1 MSALQWRSIAGL
13 LLLFTVTGTS
23 LAQDQS
29 DDEASATKRVPL
41 KTDLLDGA
49 YLPALQS
56 IVVTGHH
63 GVVGQLKVSENA
75 AKLELLADHPDE
87 DFTCLDAISDS
98 TVLIGSATGKVYSYD
113 GKTITELAA
122 LSEFNEPVLDIA
134 HEGNNIW
141 VVGARGLLARSSD
154 GKKFDA
160 VEAKDVVQPL
170 AILPAGKPADYYMGV
185 SNIIADTVQFTA
197 TVGGK
202 AVVADTDYTL
212 YPDEGFLQ
220 VAKQLDENP
229 APSVSF
235 KFNPGPPF
243 RVGDV
248 SWNVVLVSNGKVTI
262 GGEFGMV
269 LQSEDNGATWIRR
282 DTRIVPH
289 EPEPAY
295 WLGGFSQGDQIWLV
309 GAAGISEVSRDG
321 GVTWSDNPTPG
332 REGIFGITLL
342 PDGKPLIAGA
352 VGLIGVL
359 DGAQWKLADRTQL
372 HLLSW
377 LKTPVVMP
385 DGSIVVLG
393 GRATAIRFKAGNWTR
408 IPVEL

>member
-1 MSALQWRSIAGL
+1 MSALSLRSIAGVL
-13 LLLFTVTGTS
+13 LLCATTGAS
-23 LAQDQS
+23 LAQDQGS
-29 DDEASATKRVPL
+29 DETAGAKRVPL

-49 YLPALQS
+49 YVAGLQS
-56 IVVTGHH
+56 VVVTGHH
-63 GVVGQLKVSENA
+63 GVIGQLKVGDDA
-75 AKLELLADHPDE
+75 AKLELLATHPDE
-87 DFTCLDAISDS
+87 DFTCLDAISD
-98 TVLIGSATGKVYSYD
+98 TQVLVGSATGKVYSYD
-113 GKTITELAA
+113 GKTVTELAA

-141 VVGARGLLARSSD
+141 VVGARGLLAHSTD

-160 VEAKDVVQPL
+160 VEIKNITQPL
-170 AILPAGKPADYYMGV
+170 ATFPSGKPADWYFGV
-185 SNIIADTVQFTA
+185 SNIILDSVQFNA
-197 TVGGK
+197 TIGGK
-202 AVVADTDYTL
+202 PAVVETDYTF
-212 YPDEGFLQ
+212 YPDEGFVQ

-229 APSVSF
+229 PPSISF

-269 LQSEDNGATWIRR
+269 LQSEDGGASWVRR

-295 WLGGFSQGDQIWLV
+295 WLGGTSKGDEIWLI
-309 GAAGISEVSRDG
+309 GAAGISEVSHDG
-321 GVTWSDNPTPG
+321 GVTWNDNPPPG
-332 REGIFGITLL
+332 REGIFGISLL
-342 PDGKPLIAGA
+342 ADGKPLIAGA

-377 LKTPVVMP
+377 LKTPIAMP
-385 DGSIVVLG
+385 DGTLLVLG
-393 GRATAIRFKAGNWTR
+393 GRATAIRYKDGNWTR
-408 IPVEL
+408 IPVDL

>member
-1 MSALQWRSIAGL
+1 MSALHLRLMAGL
-13 LLLFTVTGTS
+13 LLFFAVTGTCP
-23 LAQDQS
+23 AQKQS
-29 DDEASATKRVPL
+29 ADEANGTQRVAL

-49 YLPALQS
+49 YLPGLQS

-63 GVVGQLKVSENA
+63 GVVGQLKVSEST

-98 TVLIGSATGKVYSYD
+98 TVLIGSATGKIYSYD
-113 GKTITELAA
+113 GKSITELAA

-134 HEGNNIW
+134 HEGANIW
-141 VVGARGLLARSSD
+141 VVGARGLLAHSVD

-160 VEAKDVVQPL
+160 VEAKDVTQPL
-170 AILPAGKPADYYMGV
+170 ATFPAGNPADYYIGV
-185 SNIIADTVQFTA
+185 SNILADTVQFTA

-202 AVVADTDYTL
+202 PALADTDYIL

-220 VAKQLDENP
+220 VTKQLDENP

-295 WLGGFSQGDQIWLV
+295 WLGGVSQGDQIWLA
-309 GAAGISEVSRDG
+309 GAAGISEVSHDG

-385 DGSIVVLG
+385 DGSILVLG
-393 GRATAIRFKAGNWTR
+393 GRATAIRYKDGNWTR

>member
-1 MSALQWRSIAGL
+1 MSALQLRSMAGL
-13 LLLFTVTGTS
+13 FLLLAVTGTS
-23 LAQDQS
+23 FAQDQGGE
-29 DDEASATKRVPL
+29 DAAAVKHAPL

-49 YLPALQS
+49 YVAGLKS
-56 IVVTGHH
+56 VVVTGHH
-63 GVVGQLKVSENA
+63 GVVGQLTVDGDA
-75 AKLELLADHPDE
+75 AKLALLAKHPEE

-98 TVLIGSATGKVYSYD
+98 MVLIGSATGKVYSYD
-113 GKTITELAA
+113 GSSMTELAT

-141 VVGARGLLARSSD
+141 VVGARGLIAHSSD
-154 GKKFDA
+154 GKKFDT
-160 VEAKDVVQPL
+160 VEVKDITQPL
-170 AILPAGKPADYYMGV
+170 ASFPSGKPADYYMGV
-185 SNIIADTVQFTA
+185 SNITADTLKLTA
-197 TVGGK
+197 TVNGK
-202 AVVADTDYTL
+202 PAVADTDYTL
-212 YPDEGFLQ
+212 YPDEGFIQ
-220 VAKQLDENP
+220 VANAFDENP
-229 APSVSF
+229 PATVTF

-282 DTRIVPH
+282 DTHIVPH

-295 WLGGFSQGDQIWLV
+295 WLGGTSKGDEIWLV
-309 GAAGISEVSRDG
+309 GAAGISEVSHDG
-321 GVTWSDNPTPG
+321 GVTWTNNPAPG

-352 VGLIGVL
+352 VGLIGTL
-359 DGAQWKLADRTQL
+359 DGGKWTLADRTQL

-377 LKTPVVMP
+377 LKTPIVMP
-385 DGSIVVLG
+385 DGTIVVLG
-393 GRATAIRFKAGNWTR
+393 GRATAIRYKDGSWTR
-408 IPVEL
+408 IPVE

>member
-1 MSALQWRSIAGL
+1 MSPLHLRLKASL
-13 LLLFTVTGTS
+13 LLLLAVSGTC
-23 LAQDQS
+23 LAQEPS
-29 DDEASATKRVPL
+29 DNNANANSRVSL

-49 YLPALQS
+49 YLPGLQS

-63 GVVGQLKVSENA
+63 GVVGQLKVSENT
-75 AKLELLADHPDE
+75 AKLELLAEHPDE

-98 TVLIGSATGKVYSYD
+98 LVLIGSATGKIYSYD
-113 GKTITELAA
+113 GKSMTELAA

-141 VVGARGLLARSSD
+141 VVGARGLLAHSSD
-154 GKKFDA
+154 GKTFEA
-160 VEAKDVVQPL
+160 VEAKDVTQPL
-170 AILPAGKPADYYMGV
+170 ATFPAGKPADYYIGV

-197 TVGGK
+197 TVDGK
-202 AVVADTDYTL
+202 PAVADTDYTL

-220 VAKQLDENP
+220 VSKQLDENP

-295 WLGGFSQGDQIWLV
+295 WLGGVSQGEQIWLA
-309 GAAGISEVSRDG
+309 GAAGISEVSHDG
-321 GVTWSDNPTPG
+321 GVTWSDNPAPG
-332 REGIFGITLL
+332 REGIFGVALL
-342 PDGKPLIAGA
+342 PDNKPLIAGA

-377 LKTPVVMP
+377 LKTPVAMP
-385 DGSIVVLG
+385 DGSFLVLG
-393 GRATAIRFKAGNWTR
+393 GRATAIRYKDGNWTR
-408 IPVEL
+408 VTVEL

>member
-1 MSALQWRSIAGL
+1 MSAFQLRSMAGL
-13 LLLFTVTGTS
+13 FLLLAVTGTS
-23 LAQDQS
+23 FAQDQGGEES
-29 DDEASATKRVPL
+29 QAIKRVPI

-49 YLPALQS
+49 YLPGLKTV
-56 IVVTGHH
+56 VVTGHH
-63 GVVGQLKVSENA
+63 GVVGQLTVNGEA
-75 AKLELLADHPDE
+75 AKLDLLAKHPEE

-98 TVLIGSATGKVYSYD
+98 MVLIGSATGKVYSYD
-113 GKTITELAA
+113 GTTITELAT
-122 LSEFNEPVLDIA
+122 LSEFNEPVLDIS
-134 HEGNNIW
+134 HEGTNIW
-141 VVGARGLLARSSD
+141 VVGARGLIARSSD
-154 GKKFDA
+154 GVKFET
-160 VEAKDVVQPL
+160 VEVTDITQPL
-170 AILPAGKPADYYMGV
+170 ATFPSGKPADYYMGV
-185 SNIIADTVQFTA
+185 SNITPDTVQFNA

-202 AVVADTDYTL
+202 PAVADTDYTL
-212 YPDEGFLQ
+212 YPDEGFVQ
-220 VAKQLDENP
+220 VANQLDENP
-229 APSVSF
+229 APTITF

-282 DTRIVPH
+282 DTRVVPH

-295 WLGGFSQGDQIWLV
+295 WLGGTSHGDQIWLA
-309 GAAGISEVSRDG
+309 GAAGISEVSHDG
-321 GVTWSDNPTPG
+321 GVTWNDNPAPG

-359 DGAQWKLADRTQL
+359 DGSEWKLADRTQL

-385 DGSIVVLG
+385 DGTILVLG
-393 GRATAIRFKAGNWTR
+393 GRATVIRYKEGAWTR
-408 IPVEL
+408 IPVEM

>member
-1 MSALQWRSIAGL
+1 MSALQLRSLAGL
-13 LLLFTVTGTS
+13 FLLFAVSGTS
-23 LAQDQS
+23 LAQDES
-29 DDEASATKRVPL
+29 GAGAETAKRVPL

-49 YLPALQS
+49 YLPGLKS
-56 IVVTGHH
+56 VVVTGHH
-63 GVVGQLKVSENA
+63 GVVGQLKVGDDA
-75 AKLELLADHPDE
+75 AKLELLAKHPDE

-98 TVLIGSATGKVYSYD
+98 MVLIGSATGKVYSYD
-113 GKTITELAA
+113 GTTMTELAS

-134 HEGNNIW
+134 HEGSNIW
-141 VVGARGLLARSSD
+141 VVGARGLIAHSSD
-154 GKKFDA
+154 GKKFDT
-160 VEAKDVVQPL
+160 VEVKDITQPL
-170 AILPAGKPADYYMGV
+170 ATFPDVKPADYYMGV
-185 SNIIADTVQFTA
+185 SNITADTVQFTA
-197 TVGGK
+197 TVNGK
-202 AVVADTDYTL
+202 PAVADTDYTL

-220 VAKQLDENP
+220 VANPLDANP
-229 APSVSF
+229 MPTITF

-243 RVGDV
+243 RIGDV

-269 LQSEDNGATWIRR
+269 LQTEDNGASWVRR

-295 WLGGFSQGDQIWLV
+295 WLGGTTSGDQIWLA
-309 GAAGISEVSRDG
+309 GAAGISEVSHDG
-321 GVTWSDNPTPG
+321 GVTWTNNPPPG

-359 DGAQWKLADRTQL
+359 DGDTWKLADRTQL

-385 DGSIVVLG
+385 DGSILVLG
-393 GRATAIRFKAGNWTR
+393 GRATAIRYKDGNWTR
-408 IPVEL
+408 VPVDL

>member
-1 MSALQWRSIAGL
+1 MSALQLRSLAGL
-13 LLLFTVTGTS
+13 FLLVAVTGTS
-23 LAQDQS
+23 FAQDPS
-29 DDEASATKRVPL
+29 GAEAETAKRVPL

-49 YLPALQS
+49 YLAGLKS
-56 IVVTGHH
+56 VVVTGHH
-63 GVVGQLKVSENA
+63 GVVGQLKVTDDA
-75 AKLELLADHPDE
+75 AKLELLAKHPDE

-98 TVLIGSATGKVYSYD
+98 LVLIGSATGKVYSYD
-113 GKTITELAA
+113 GTAMTELAA

-141 VVGARGLLARSSD
+141 VVGARGLLAHSSD

-160 VEAKDVVQPL
+160 VEVKDITQPL
-170 AILPAGKPADYYMGV
+170 ATFPDVKPADYYMGV
-185 SNIIADTVQFTA
+185 SNITADTVQFTA
-197 TVGGK
+197 TVNGK
-202 AVVADTDYTL
+202 PAVADTDYTL
-212 YPDEGFLQ
+212 YPDEGFVQ
-220 VAKQLDENP
+220 VANQLDATP
-229 APSVSF
+229 APTITF

-243 RVGDV
+243 RIGDV

-262 GGEFGMV
+262 AGEFGMV
-269 LQSEDNGATWIRR
+269 LQSEDNGATWVRR

-295 WLGGFSQGDQIWLV
+295 WLGGTSNGDQIWLA
-309 GAAGISEVSRDG
+309 GAAGISEVSHDG
-321 GVTWSDNPTPG
+321 GVTWTNNPPPG

-359 DGAQWKLADRTQL
+359 DGSEWKLADRTQL

-377 LKTPVVMP
+377 LKTPIVMP
-385 DGSIVVLG
+385 DGTILVLG
-393 GRATAIRFKAGNWTR
+393 GRATAIRYKDGAWTR
-408 IPVEL
+408 VPVEL

>member
-1 MSALQWRSIAGL
+1 MSALQLRRLAGL
-13 LLLFTVTGTS
+13 FLLFAVTATS
-23 LAQDQS
+23 FAQDRS
-29 DDEASATKRVPL
+29 GEETEATKRVPL

-49 YLPALQS
+49 YLPGLKS

-63 GVVGQLKVSENA
+63 GVVGQLTVNDDA
-75 AKLELLADHPDE
+75 AKLDLLAKHPDE

-98 TVLIGSATGKVYSYD
+98 MVLIGSATGKVYSYD
-113 GKTITELAA
+113 GTTITELAS
-122 LSEFNEPVLDIA
+122 LSEFNEPVLDIS

-154 GKKFDA
+154 GKNFEA
-160 VEAKDVVQPL
+160 VEVKDIAQPL
-170 AILPAGKPADYYMGV
+170 ATFPATEPADYYMGV
-185 SNIIADTVQFTA
+185 SNILADTVQLTA

-202 AVVADTDYTL
+202 PAVADTDYTL
-212 YPDEGFLQ
+212 YPDEGFVQ
-220 VAKQLDENP
+220 VANKFDDSP
-229 APSVSF
+229 APTITF

-248 SWNVVLVSNGKVTI
+248 SWNVVLVANGKVTI
-262 GGEFGMV
+262 AGEFGMV
-269 LQSEDNGATWIRR
+269 LQSEDNGVTWVRR
-282 DTRIVPH
+282 DTRIVSH

-295 WLGGFSQGDQIWLV
+295 WLGGTSHGEQMWLA
-309 GAAGISEVSRDG
+309 GAAGISAVSHDG
-321 GVTWSDNPTPG
+321 GVSWTNNPPPG

-359 DGAQWKLADRTQL
+359 DGNEWKLADRTQL

-385 DGSIVVLG
+385 DGGILVLG
-393 GRATAIRFKAGNWTR
+393 GRATVIRFKDGLWTR
-408 IPVEL
+408 VPVEL

>member
-1 MSALQWRSIAGL
+1 MSALQLRSMAGL
-13 LLLFTVTGTS
+13 FLLFAVTVTS
-23 LAQDQS
+23 FAQDQS
-29 DDEASATKRVPL
+29 GEETATSKRVPL

-49 YLPALQS
+49 YLAGLKTV
-56 IVVTGHH
+56 VVTGHH
-63 GVVGQLKVSENA
+63 GVVGQLTVNGDA
-75 AKLELLADHPDE
+75 AKLELLAKHPDE

-98 TVLIGSATGKVYSYD
+98 LVLIGSATGKVYSYD
-113 GKTITELAA
+113 GTSMTELAT

-141 VVGARGLLARSSD
+141 VVGARGLIAHSTD

-160 VEAKDVVQPL
+160 VEVKDVTQPL
-170 AILPAGKPADYYMGV
+170 ATFPSGKPADYYIGV
-185 SNIIADTVQFTA
+185 SNIIADTVQFHA
-197 TVGGK
+197 TINGK
-202 AVVADTDYTL
+202 PVVADTDYTL
-212 YPDEGFLQ
+212 YTDEGFIQ
-220 VAKQLDENP
+220 VANQLDESP
-229 APSVSF
+229 APTVTF

-269 LQSEDNGATWIRR
+269 LQSDDNGATWIRR

-295 WLGGFSQGDQIWLV
+295 WLGGTIQGDQIWLV
-309 GAAGISEVSRDG
+309 GAAGINEVSHDG
-321 GVTWSDNPTPG
+321 GVTWNDNPAPG

-352 VGLIGVL
+352 VGLIGVF
-359 DGAQWKLADRTQL
+359 DDNQWKLADRTQL

-385 DGSIVVLG
+385 DGTILVLG
-393 GRATAIRFKAGNWTR
+393 GRATAIRYKDGAWTR
-408 IPVEL
+408 IQVDL